1 MTDTSTGPISI
12 PPQSRFWQAEPPPA
26 QRTQAPT
33 RTSPRKPS
41 PPKPSAGLYYYG
53 CVLTVIA
60 VIAGIIGATG
70 GGTEGAFIIAVPLG
84 IVGPIMFVI
93 ATYRA
98 MSSIDYLAR
107 ERFRDQN
114 G

>member
-1 MTDTSTGPISI
+1 MIH
-12 PPQSRFWQAEPPPA
+12 EPPATRP
-26 QRTQAPT
+26 RTQAPA
-33 RTSPRKPS
+33 PGKE
-41 PPKPSAGLYYYG
+41 PKPSAGLYYYG
-53 CVLTVIA
+53 CVLTIIA

-107 ERFRDQN
+107 ERFQDATNQ
-114 G
+114 GV